1 MEGADAFLTP
11 TSPIVAPTLAGLD
24 ETKTT
29 LGTFSRM
36 VNLMDMAALS
46 VPVGR
51 VEGLPSGLQ
60 IVVRRFQDPLALRI
74 GRALEASRGGSLF
87 APPDGYAAP

>member
-1 MEGADAFLTP
+1 
-11 TSPIVAPTLAGLD
+11 
-24 ETKTT
+24 
-29 LGTFSRM
+29 M

-46 VPVGR
+46 VPVGL

-74 GRALEASRGGSLF
+74 GRALEVRRGGSLF
-87 APPDGYAAP
+87 EAPEGFAEP

>member
-1 MEGADAFLTP
+1 MTRTET
-11 TSPIVAPTLAGLD
+11 APPLAGLD
-24 ETKTT
+24 ESKTT

-46 VPVGR
+46 VPAGL
-51 VEGLPSGLQ
+51 VEGLPTGLQ

-74 GRALEASRGGSLF
+74 GRALEVRRGGSLF
-87 APPDGYAAP
+87 TPPQGFAEP